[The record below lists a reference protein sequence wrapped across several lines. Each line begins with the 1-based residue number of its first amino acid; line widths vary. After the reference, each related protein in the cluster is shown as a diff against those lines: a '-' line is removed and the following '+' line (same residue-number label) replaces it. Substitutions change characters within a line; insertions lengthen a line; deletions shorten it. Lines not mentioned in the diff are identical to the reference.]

1 MMLVGAVFGAAGGG
15 WLTDRVGRKVSI
27 LYCCLLFIVGA
38 LIMALAPSLGVLLAG
53 RFVVGIGVALSAIAD
68 IVYIAEIAPPS
79 RRGALVTLNE
89 LSITV
94 GILGAYSINAILA
107 ETAGGWRWMFAASI
121 VPAVLQGIGMLVLP
135 ASPRWLVQRGRDE
148 EARLVLLRIRKTQMA
163 AEKELEDVQ
172 RMVQISRDASKTVRI
187 WSREVRGHLVIGV
200 GLTFMQQFIGHA
212 NVLSFAPDILLRAG
226 LSESVSLLAT
236 VGLGTVKV
244 VATIASMWLVDRTGR
259 RPLLLCG
266 SVAITFSL
274 LAIAYA
280 FVAEEG
286 TPALAVAGLLAF
298 VTAYALSW
306 GPVGWLINSE
316 IFPLALR
323 GQAVGVS
330 STVNWASNLVVSA
343 SFLSLLD
350 AAGAPATF
358 ALYALVSFASFL
370 FLFHLLPET
379 KGKSLEDV
387 GKAIRLHPL
396 LGRLI

>member
-38 LIMALAPSLGVLLAG
+38 LVMALAPSLGVLLAG